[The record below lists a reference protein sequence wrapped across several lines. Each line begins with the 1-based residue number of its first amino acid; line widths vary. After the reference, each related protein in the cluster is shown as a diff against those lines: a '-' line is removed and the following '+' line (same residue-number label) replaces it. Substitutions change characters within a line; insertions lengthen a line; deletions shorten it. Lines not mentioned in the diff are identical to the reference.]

1 MGKRIAVYPGSF
13 DPITYGHVDLV
24 RRGGRIFD
32 EIYVAIAV
40 NVGKSPLFTKD
51 ERLKL
56 VRESTKSIKNC
67 KAVAYD
73 GLVVDFCRK
82 IGACAILRGIRTV
95 TDFDYEFQIA
105 LTNRSFAPGIE
116 TVFVMPAEELSY
128 ISSSLVKEAVSM
140 RGDVS
145 KFVTPAVNR
154 ALKKKLSINGSVSRD
169 WR

>member
-24 RRGGRIFD
+24 RRGARIFD
-32 EIYVAIAV
+32 EIYVAISV
-40 NVGKSPLFTKD
+40 NVGKAPLFTKE

-56 VRESTKSIKNC
+56 VQQSTRGIKNC
-67 KAVAYD
+67 RVVAYD

-105 LTNRSFAPGIE
+105 LTNRSFAPNIE

-128 ISSSLVKEAVSM
+128 ISSSLVKEAVAM
-140 RGDVS
+140 GGNVS
-145 KFVTPAVNR
+145 NFVPPAVNK
-154 ALKKKLSINGSVSRD
+154 ALIRKHSRSRNVTRD